1 MEEIYRKCELVSVLN
16 KEKGGLCMRKY
27 FALLVLLLFV
37 IALVGC
43 SMGLV
48 DSVKEDS
55 LDYKQLQSKAIR
67 ATLTHSP
74 AEIQANLSRLAPIFA
89 KTLAEDKT
97 LKEVLGTEVA
107 KKFDDDYD
115 VLFDA
120 IAGKVNSK
128 GEPFVHALA
137 QRGEDV
143 SIQALADSIP
153 YLNLCIPVHFDQW
166 ETYTGPI
173 YVIPLRYDI
182 DDMAIESL
190 PGYDAQG
197 NVKMFDMSTPP
208 DYPVV
213 VLGINERV
221 HRMIS
226 QPQKTTLPEVRT
238 LAADDGT
245 LNHDEYLRGIYLTKT
260 NDPWPWSGSEVYALY
275 AVGEN
280 EWAIKQPYSNVTES
294 GKWYYYNSV
303 IFYYDNTPNHMY
315 WKMELWEEDF
325 DFGSISY
332 SVTGGFNWNNELFHI
347 KADFS
352 SSAGITAADDSF
364 GNTQIYFYHA
374 PKPGYDYSE
383 ICIGDAYIR
392 LGYVETAK
400 P

>member
-1 MEEIYRKCELVSVLN
+1 MVIKIRRKRGILY
-16 KEKGGLCMRKY
+16 MRKSLGL
-27 FALLVLLLFV
+27 AVLLLV
-37 IALVGC
+37 IVLLAGC
-43 SMGLV
+43 GLKLV
-48 DSVKEDS
+48 DTARQEMI
-55 LDYKQLQSKAIR
+55 DYNLLQAKAVQAIK
-67 ATLTHSP
+67 THSP
-74 AEIQANLSRLAPIFA
+74 AEIQANLHRLAPIFA
-89 KTLAEDKT
+89 KTLAEDQSFK
-97 LKEVLGTEVA
+97 KVLGTEVA
-107 KKFDDDYD
+107 KRFDDDYD
-115 VLFDA
+115 VLFDVMA
-120 IAGKVNSK
+120 DKVNTK
-128 GEPFVHALA
+128 GEVFSAALA

-143 SIQALADSIP
+143 SVQQLADSIP
-153 YLNLCIPVHFDQW
+153 YLNISIPVHFDQW
-166 ETYTGPI
+166 STYDGPI

-182 DDMAIESL
+182 DDMSIESL

-213 VLGINERV
+213 ILGINERIDQ
-221 HRMIS
+221 MIA
-226 QPQKTTLPEVRT
+226 QNQKPTIPTIQT
-238 LAADDGT
+238 MAADDGT
-245 LNHDEYLRGIYLTKT
+245 LNHDEYLRGIYLVTT

-280 EWAIKQPYSNVTES
+280 EWAIKQPYSNITECT
-294 GKWYYYNSV
+294 KWYYYNNV

-332 SVTGGFNWNNELFHI
+332 SVTGGFNWSNEFFHI

-364 GNTQIYFYHA
+364 GNTQVYFYHA
-374 PKPGYDYSE
+374 PKPGYNYSE

-392 LGYVETAK
+392 LSYVETTK